1 MAPPSDLPE
10 AARRRLAEGSFSSGL
25 SVADFA
31 ACLSMGLEPLG
42 LVQGFCAMQ
51 WSAYGGGLLGGVMAQ
66 PTVASGGYSEVYQC
80 PHGFVTGEHR
90 AWGQNYE
97 QTWVES
103 AWATGFA
110 SALSRMVEEATA
122 LGAHGVVGVVD
133 TETPLAEAGVAEFHL
148 RGTAV
153 RVEGAP
159 THKGEP
165 WTTFLAGQRLA
176 KVFEAGY
183 APLSAV
189 ATVSSVR
196 VWANC
201 VTEYALEGTG
211 GVFGGAGQVAEVDQ
225 VVRAH
230 GAARDLARARV
241 RTQLHGD
248 ALHGADLLATTREHG
263 PGDLEIQVR
272 LKGNR
277 VRRVAPFSPL
287 PVPQLTV
294 ALS

>member
-1 MAPPSDLPE
+1 MAPSNDLPE
-10 AARRRLAEGSFSSGL
+10 AAGRRLAEGSFSSGL
-25 SVADFA
+25 SVPDFA

-51 WSAYGGGLLGGVMAQ
+51 WGAYGGGILAGAMGQ
-66 PTVASGGYSEVYQC
+66 PTVATGGYNEVYQC
-80 PHGFVTGEHR
+80 PHGFVSGEHR

-103 AWATGFA
+103 AWAKGFS
-110 SALSRMVEEATA
+110 SALTRMVEEATA
-122 LGAHGVVGVVD
+122 LGAHGVVGVLD

-159 THKGEP
+159 AAKGEP

-183 APLSAV
+183 APLGAV

-211 GVFGGAGQVAEVDQ
+211 GVFAGGGSVAEVDQ

-230 GAARDLARARV
+230 GVARELARTRV
-241 RTQLHGD
+241 RAQLHGD
-248 ALHGADLLATTREHG
+248 ALHGAELSVVSREHG
-263 PGDLEIQVR
+263 PGDLEVQV
-272 LKGNR
+272 LVKGNR

-287 PVPQLTV
+287 PVPTLTV

>member
-1 MAPPSDLPE
+1 MTPSDLPE
-10 AARRRLAEGSFSSGL
+10 AAARRLAEGSFSSGL
-25 SVADFA
+25 SVPDFA

-51 WSAYGGGLLGGVMAQ
+51 WGLAGAGTLLAGAMAQ
-66 PTVASGGYSEVYQC
+66 PRVGAGGYSEMYQC

-97 QTWVES
+97 QTWVEA
-103 AWATGFA
+103 AWATGFS
-110 SALSRMVEEATA
+110 SALARMVEEATA
-122 LGAHGVVGVVD
+122 LGAHGIVGVVD

-159 THKGEP
+159 APSGEP

-183 APLSAV
+183 APVGV
-189 ATVSSVR
+189 ASSVSSVR

-211 GVFGGAGQVAEVDQ
+211 GVWSGNAQVAEVDQ

-230 GAARDLARARV
+230 GVARELARSRV
-241 RTQLHGD
+241 RAGLKGD
-248 ALHGADLLATTREHG
+248 ALHGATLDTFSREHG
-263 PGDLEIQVR
+263 AGDIEIQAR
-272 LKGNR
+272 LTGNR
-277 VRRVAPFSPL
+277 VRRVAPFTPL
-287 PVPQLTV
+287 PVPRLAVT
-294 ALS
+294 LS

>member
-1 MAPPSDLPE
+1 MARASDLPE
-10 AARRRLAEGSFSSGL
+10 AAERRLAGGPFSSGL
-25 SVADFA
+25 SVADFS

-51 WSAYGGGLLGGVMAQ
+51 WGAYGGGILAGAMNQ
-66 PTVASGGYSEVYQC
+66 PTVAAGGYAEVYQC
-80 PHGFVTGEHR
+80 PHGFVSGEHR

-103 AWATGFA
+103 AWATGFS
-110 SALSRMVEEATA
+110 SALARMVEEATA

-133 TETPLAEAGVAEFHL
+133 SETPLVEAGIAEFHL

-159 THKGEP
+159 AATGEP

-183 APLSAV
+183 APLGAV

-211 GVFGGAGQVAEVDQ
+211 GVFGGGGTIGEVDQ

-230 GAARDLARARV
+230 GVARELARARV
-241 RTQLHGD
+241 RAQLHGD
-248 ALHGADLLATTREHG
+248 ALHGAHLLATSREHG

-272 LKGNR
+272 LAGNR

>member
-1 MAPPSDLPE
+1 MAPSSDLPE
-10 AARRRLAEGSFSSGL
+10 AASRRLAEGSFSSGL

-51 WSAYGGGLLGGVMAQ
+51 WGTYGGGILAGAMA
-66 PTVASGGYSEVYQC
+66 PPAVAAGGYAEVYQC
-80 PHGFVTGEHR
+80 PHGFVSGEHR

-97 QTWVES
+97 QTWIEA
-103 AWATGFA
+103 AWRTGFS
-110 SALSRMVEEATA
+110 SALSRMVEEATT
-122 LGAHGVVGVVD
+122 LDAHGVVGVVD
-133 TETPLAEAGVAEFHL
+133 TETPLVEAGIAEFHL

-159 THKGEP
+159 APTGSP

-183 APLSAV
+183 APLGAV
-189 ATVSSVR
+189 ASTSSVR

-211 GVFGGAGQVAEVDQ
+211 GVWSGGGQVAEVDQ

-230 GAARDLARARV
+230 GVARELARSRV
-241 RTQLHGD
+241 RSDLHGD
-248 ALHGADLLATTREHG
+248 ALHGADLYVLTREHG